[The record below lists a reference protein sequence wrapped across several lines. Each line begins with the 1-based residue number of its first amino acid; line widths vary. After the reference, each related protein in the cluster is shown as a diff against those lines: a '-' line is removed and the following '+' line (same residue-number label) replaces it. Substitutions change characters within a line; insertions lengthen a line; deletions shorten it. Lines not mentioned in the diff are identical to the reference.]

1 MKKKN
6 YFYLAALSLAMT
18 FSMGACS
25 DNNDPNPDG
34 GGKDPVNLDYSSE
47 NASAWGNY
55 MYNVAM
61 LLNDDATMLY
71 NSWVTDYV
79 DEQGSHGPYAT
90 IFKDQ
95 TAGAYQSPL
104 SCIEEMIESG
114 MWNIANEVGDAKK
127 AVSMPSNHGIA
138 GIRATTIRTISS
150 PSVTHTTAAS
160 TTTTC
165 PK

>member
-6 YFYLAALSLAMT
+6 YFYLAALSLAMI

-79 DEQGSHGPYAT
+79 DEQGSR
-90 IFKDQ
+90 
-95 TAGAYQSPL
+95 SL
-104 SCIEEMIESG
+104 
-114 MWNIANEVGDAKK
+114 
-127 AVSMPSNHGIA
+127 
-138 GIRATTIRTISS
+138 
-150 PSVTHTTAAS
+150 
-160 TTTTC
+160 
-165 PK
+165 PKPALVYRGNDRKRYVEHRQRSR

>member
-25 DNNDPNPDG
+25 NNDDPTPDG
-34 GGKDPVNLDYSSE
+34 GGKDPVSLDYSSE

-61 LLNDDATMLY
+61 LLNNDATTLY

-79 DEQGSHGPYAT
+79 DLDLQRPDCWS
-90 IFKDQ
+90 
-95 TAGAYQSPL
+95 L
-104 SCIEEMIESG
+104 
-114 MWNIANEVGDAKK
+114 
-127 AVSMPSNHGIA
+127 
-138 GIRATTIRTISS
+138 
-150 PSVTHTTAAS
+150 
-160 TTTTC
+160 
-165 PK
+165 PKPALVYRGNDRKRYVEHRQRSR

>member
-1 MKKKN
+1 
-6 YFYLAALSLAMT
+6 MT

-61 LLNDDATMLY
+61 LLNDDATTLY

-114 MWNIANEVGDAKK
+114 MWNIANEVGDAKIK
-127 AVSMPSNHGIA
+127 DPYTKYTSGDKEGVFMPSNHGIA

>member
-61 LLNDDATMLY
+61 LLNDDATIATLLGHA
-71 NSWVTDYV
+71 SLSSV
-79 DEQGSHGPYAT
+79 SHYRQMSPQTLADKT
-90 IFKDQ
+90 KPVIDRRNDKINQFKKGWM
-95 TAGAYQSPL
+95 A
-104 SCIEEMIESG
+104 
-114 MWNIANEVGDAKK
+114 
-127 AVSMPSNHGIA
+127 
-138 GIRATTIRTISS
+138 
-150 PSVTHTTAAS
+150 
-160 TTTTC
+160 
-165 PK
+165 

>member
-1 MKKKN
+1 MKQKN

-61 LLNDDATMLY
+61 LLNDDATTLY

-79 DEQGSHGPYAT
+79 DEQVH
-90 IFKDQ
+90 
-95 TAGAYQSPL
+95 TAHTPRSSKTRLPGLTKVRSR
-104 SCIEEMIESG
+104 
-114 MWNIANEVGDAKK
+114 
-127 AVSMPSNHGIA
+127 VS
-138 GIRATTIRTISS
+138 R
-150 PSVTHTTAAS
+150 
-160 TTTTC
+160 
-165 PK
+165 K